1 MQLLSIEIISWA
13 ENQWTFCS
21 KHGHLEEATRIFHE
35 MVSKGLKPDVFTYN
49 TFVACYTN
57 RGMLTEALNVVKH
70 MKKSGCKPG
79 EVTYRTLVDAYCKL
93 GRYEDVER
101 ILKFIKQTDPN
112 FDKAAFRRIAA
123 RVSEYDRQP

>member
-1 MQLLSIEIISWA
+1 
-13 ENQWTFCS
+13 
-21 KHGHLEEATRIFHE
+21 

-70 MKKSGCKPG
+70 MRKSGCKPG

-101 ILKFIKQTDPN
+101 ILKFIKQNDPN

-123 RVSEYDRQP
+123 RVSEYDRQS

>member
-1 MQLLSIEIISWA
+1 M
-13 ENQWTFCS
+13 
-21 KHGHLEEATRIFHE
+21 
-35 MVSKGLKPDVFTYN
+35 
-49 TFVACYTN
+49 
-57 RGMLTEALNVVKH
+57 VKH

-101 ILKFIKQTDPN
+101 ILKFIKQADPN

-123 RVSEYDRQP
+123 RVSEYDRQPSYLVAATGSRSSFYSLLTPAFIRLRYDTAYRTRGVVGTSRILEIHIPIVK